1 MAIVPLNDPRNQV
14 VTVTTVPHR
23 KLAGTTFRD
32 APLTP
37 VDLLGVP
44 SKPGVWAKAYR
55 LA

>member
-14 VTVTTVPHR
+14 VTVITVSRR

-32 APLTP
+32 APRTR
-37 VDLLGVP
+37 VDLSGVP
-44 SKPGVWAKAYR
+44 SKPGVWAKACR

>member
-1 MAIVPLNDPRNQV
+1 MAIVPLNDPRNRT
-14 VTVTTVPHR
+14 VTVITVSHR

-32 APLTP
+32 APLAR
-37 VDLLGVP
+37 VDLSGIP

>member
-23 KLAGTTFRD
+23 RLAGTTFRD
-32 APLTP
+32 APLTR
-37 VDLLGVP
+37 VDLTGVP
-44 SKPGVWAKAYR
+44 SKSGVWAKAYR

>member
-1 MAIVPLNDPRNQV
+1 MAIVPLNDPRNRA

-23 KLAGTTFRD
+23 QLTGTTFRD
-32 APLTP
+32 APRAC
-37 VDLLGVP
+37 VDLSGVP

>member
-1 MAIVPLNDPRNQV
+1 MAIVPFNDSRNR
-14 VTVTTVPHR
+14 TVTMSTVSHR

-32 APLTP
+32 APRTRIDLT
-37 VDLLGVP
+37 GVP

>member
-14 VTVTTVPHR
+14 VTMITVSHR
-23 KLAGTTFRD
+23 QHTGTTFRD

-37 VDLLGVP
+37 VDLSGIP
-44 SKPGVWAKAYR
+44 SKPGVWAKACR

>member
-14 VTVTTVPHR
+14 VTMVTVSHR
-23 KLAGTTFRD
+23 RLAGTTFRD
-32 APLTP
+32 APRTR

-44 SKPGVWAKAYR
+44 SKPGIWAKACR

>member
-14 VTVTTVPHR
+14 VTMATVSHR
-23 KLAGTTFRD
+23 RLAGTTFRD
-32 APLTP
+32 APRTR

-44 SKPGVWAKAYR
+44 NKPGVWAKACR